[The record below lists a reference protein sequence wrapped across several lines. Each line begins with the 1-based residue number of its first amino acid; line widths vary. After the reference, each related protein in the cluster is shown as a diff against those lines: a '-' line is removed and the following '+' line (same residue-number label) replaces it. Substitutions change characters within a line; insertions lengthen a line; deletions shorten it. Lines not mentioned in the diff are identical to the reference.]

1 MRSHMPL
8 YTLDPQTHA
17 LQESSMHQT
26 FVMLP
31 YANVIW
37 QMLLLSSNHQC
48 HHPLAN
54 IHQQLL
60 LLLASI
66 SHMPSPSHHSFV
78 DTPHA
83 TATTIFQ
90 Q

>member
-8 YTLDPQTHA
+8 CMLDPQTHA

-37 QMLLLSSNHQC
+37 HMLLLSSDHRC
-48 HHPLAN
+48 HHSSTTA
-54 IHQQLL
+54 
-60 LLLASI
+60 
-66 SHMPSPSHHSFV
+66 
-78 DTPHA
+78 A
-83 TATTIFQ
+83 TASFYLSYAIPKPPFLC
-90 Q
+90 